1 MNVFRYIHTLTDKKE
16 YVGVKA
22 IIMSDNQKAE
32 VMYVPT

>member
-1 MNVFRYIHTLTDKKE
+1 MNVYRYVHTLSAEKE

-22 IIMSDNQKAE
+22 IIMSDNQKSE